1 MAVAGQT
8 GFVKRTH
15 TSLHA
20 STRAETYA
28 RIFDDGGPVLTWK
41 WAGSATVC
49 DPETMGSGELQVRRA
64 TPADADVV
72 ADVWLRSFAGAL
84 PTVVRAHSDD
94 EVRSWIRD
102 VVVPGRETWVATI
115 DGAVAAMMVLD
126 AGGDNADSDGGV
138 AAGAGEIDQLYVDP
152 PAQGYGLG
160 SCLVDV
166 AKQRCPVGL
175 ELWTFQINT
184 TAQRFYERHGFI
196 AVDRT
201 DGSGNEEREPD
212 IRYRWCADN

>member
-1 MAVAGQT
+1 MAGGQ
-8 GFVKRTH
+8 
-15 TSLHA
+15 
-20 STRAETYA
+20 
-28 RIFDDGGPVLTWK
+28 
-41 WAGSATVC
+41 WAGSATAC
-49 DPETMGSGELQVRRA
+49 DPGTMGSGEPEVRRA
-64 TPADADVV
+64 TAADADMV
-72 ADVWLRSFAGAL
+72 ADVWLRSFASAL
-84 PTVVRAHSDD
+84 PTVSRAHSDD

-102 VVVPGRETWVATI
+102 VVVAGRETWVATV

-126 AGGDNADSDGGV
+126 AGSDSADSDGGG

-160 SCLVDV
+160 SRLVDV
-166 AKQRCPVGL
+166 AKQRYPVGL
-175 ELWTFQINT
+175 ELWTFQINA
-184 TAQRFYERHGFI
+184 TAQRFYERHGFV